1 MKEVLEIRV
10 TAKRVEGRIDAD
22 ADQRRFVPVSADAE
36 PRRRFVDAA
45 RNRMEISDIQGQR
58 LATLFRGQHDLG
70 HRVRHCLDAALPE
83 RGASGLG
90 RAKIGGDAEPLAER
104 AGCQQRADGY
114 GMSERKAAARDALL
128 VCEGVNRWFDGV
140 HALKDISLEI
150 GRGEIFGLVGPN
162 GSGKT
167 TMVNGIT
174 GFYPP
179 QQGRIVLEGQ
189 SIASLKPH
197 RIALRGVAR
206 TFQNVALF
214 HGMSV
219 IENILL
225 GRHIYMKPG
234 VLSAAF
240 YWFGA
245 QREEVAHREKVE
257 EIIDLLQLESVRD
270 EPVEVIPLGLQ
281 KRVELAR
288 ALAAEPR
295 FLVLDEPMAGMNQE
309 EKEYMVR
316 FILDA
321 HEALDLTILLIEHHM
336 DVVTA
341 VCDRI
346 VVLNNGTKIAEGP
359 PRIAI
364 KEPAVVA
371 AYIGK
376 VDNAK

>member
-1 MKEVLEIRV
+1 MPSSDVGKQGHILSLEH
-10 TAKRVEGRIDAD
+10 
-22 ADQRRFVPVSADAE
+22 VS
-36 PRRRFVDAA
+36 
-45 RNRMEISDIQGQR
+45 
-58 LATLFRGQHDLG
+58 
-70 HRVRHCLDAALPE
+70 
-83 RGASGLG
+83 
-90 RAKIGGDAEPLAER
+90 
-104 AGCQQRADGY
+104 
-114 GMSERKAAARDALL
+114 
-128 VCEGVNRWFDGV
+128 RWFGGV
-140 HALKDISLEI
+140 QALKDVSLEI
-150 GRGEIFGLVGPN
+150 GRGEILGLVGPN

-179 QQGRIVLEGQ
+179 QEGRISIEGQ
-189 SIASLKPH
+189 SINSLKPH
-197 RIALRGVAR
+197 KIAFRGVAR

-219 IENILL
+219 LENILL

-234 VLSAAF
+234 VLSGAF
-240 YWFGA
+240 YWFWA
-245 QREEVAHREKVE
+245 QREEVAHRAKVE
-257 EIIDLLQLESVRD
+257 QIIDLLQLESVRD

-295 FLVLDEPMAGMNQE
+295 FLILDEPMAGMNQE

-321 HEALDLTILLIEHHM
+321 HEALNLTILLIEHHM